1 MSEKEKTTLR
11 MQQRNALN
19 SQLARSFAD
28 TVDSAG
34 EVGVS
39 LMAFICAALLIVY
52 AAARQAMSSNRAK
65 VGLPTT
71 SAKRYD

>member
-1 MSEKEKTTLR
+1 MR

-19 SQLARSFAD
+19 SQLAGSFAD

-34 EVGVS
+34 EVSV
-39 LMAFICAALLIVY
+39 LQMVFICAALVIVY
-52 AAARQAMSSNRAK
+52 AAARQAMSSNRGK

-71 SAKRYD
+71 SGKRYD